1 MKLSNLY
8 RIGTPILVIILTLS
22 VLVGCAY
29 DAVANQN
36 TEEINTIEPEELIQI
51 EQEWDAVLHNENHDV
66 AKITISSRIQQPM
79 YSSSINPSSLIT
91 VEDAEE
97 IKLVID
103 YFSAQETTYNSMPS
117 SLEDM
122 QAYLNTRYGKKV
134 IKIKFY
140 DSQGKGIME
149 FSVYEDHVG
158 ELMYDP
164 EILDETS
171 CKWKQC
177 RLSFSGEIFTSLE
190 VLCRG
195 FEK

>member
-1 MKLSNLY
+1 MKLSDLY
-8 RIGTPILVIILTLS
+8 RIGTPILIIILTLS
-22 VLVGCAY
+22 VMVGCAY

-79 YSSSINPSSLIT
+79 YSSSMNPSSLIT

-122 QAYLNTRYGKKV
+122 QAYLDTRYGKKV
-134 IKIKFY
+134 IKIEFY

-158 ELMYDP
+158 ELLYDP